1 MKMKFISYF
10 LDILFPPKCVFCR
23 RILSSSDEL
32 ICPKCKKD
40 LPYTENGGILKGNF
54 FTSCVSPLYY
64 ENDVREA
71 LLRYKFYRLTAYAEP
86 IGRLMAECAEEYIQE
101 QVDIISWVPL
111 SKKRLR
117 SRGYDQAQLLA
128 EVISEQLGL
137 PCVPVLR
144 KTRHTAPQSRTGG
157 GEKRRKNIAG
167 AYELIDKKLIDGKV
181 ILLID
186 DIVTTGS
193 TFAECARTLGK
204 GGANKV
210 YCAAAARKR

>member
-1 MKMKFISYF
+1 MKLVAWL
-10 LDILFPPKCVFCR
+10 LDLLFPPKCVFCR
-23 RILSSSDEL
+23 RLMDRNDVL
-32 ICPKCKKD
+32 ICPKCQKE

-54 FTSCVSPLYY
+54 FTACVSPLYY

-71 LLRYKFYRLTAYAEP
+71 LLRYKFYQMTVYAEP
-86 IGRLMAECAEEYIQE
+86 FGKLMAECAAEYIDA

-117 SRGYDQAQLLA
+117 TRGYDQAQLIA
-128 EVISEQLGL
+128 ETMGKELGI

-144 KTRHTAPQSRTGG
+144 KKRHTAPQSRTGSA
-157 GEKRRKNIAG
+157 EKRKKNISG
-167 AYELIDKKLIDGKV
+167 AYEVIDKKVIDGKV
-181 ILLID
+181 ILLVD

-204 GGANKV
+204 GGADKV

>member
-1 MKMKFISYF
+1 MKLISHL
-10 LDILFPPKCVFCR
+10 LDLLFPPKCVFCR
-23 RILSSSDEL
+23 RLVDRNDEL
-32 ICPKCKKD
+32 ICPKCKKE

-71 LLRYKFYRLTAYAEP
+71 LLRYKFYQLTVYASP
-86 IGRLMAECAEEYIQE
+86 FGKMIAECAEEYIEE

-111 SKKRLR
+111 GKKRLR
-117 SRGYDQAQLLA
+117 SRGYDQARLLA
-128 EVISEQLGL
+128 EAVSKELGI

-144 KTRHTAPQSRTGG
+144 KKRDTAPQSRTGSA
-157 GEKRRKNIAG
+157 EKRKKNISG
-167 AYELIDKKLIDGKV
+167 AYEVIDKDLINGKV
-181 ILLID
+181 ILLVD

-193 TFAECARTLGK
+193 TLAECARTLGK
-204 GGANKV
+204 CGADKV